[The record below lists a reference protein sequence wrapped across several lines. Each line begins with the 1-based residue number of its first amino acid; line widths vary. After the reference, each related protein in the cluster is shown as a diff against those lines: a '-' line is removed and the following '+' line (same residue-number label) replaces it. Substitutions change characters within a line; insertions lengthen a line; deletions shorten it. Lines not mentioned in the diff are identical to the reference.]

1 MADGEF
7 ESFVDDVL
15 GKDTTKRLAVADV
28 LVTYLQDHSAPLP
41 GDSSLIDRLVDGLAA
56 WLNTSNFKICLNGME
71 VISHLIIRLKE
82 KFRHHIHTVLPPLID
97 RLGDSKD
104 QVREQAQE
112 LILRLMEPVSSPQ
125 YVFERMMGAFG
136 HRNFRVREEVLIC
149 LVATINTFGA
159 GSLTLSKIVPHICK
173 LLGDPNSAVRD
184 MAINSLVEIYRHV
197 GEKVRVDLGKKGI
210 PSSRLSVIF
219 QKFDEVKQSGR
230 MLAVSSSSSLRSSS
244 SGDGDE
250 TDSAKQVG
258 RMSGA
263 KRVSSAP
270 PRRPASAGMKP
281 PLAPSSSAG
290 AGGADEEMFI
300 KFFEEVPKVNLFSA
314 RDLEDHM
321 HKIKDIV
328 GDDKCDWEQRV
339 DSIKKLRS
347 LLVYG
352 AMDYDNF
359 FQQLRLLEPVFKLA
373 VRDLRSQVV
382 REACITLSYL
392 AQRLQSKFDHFAE
405 VVMPN
410 LFNLIPNSTKIMAT
424 AGAVTCR
431 FIIQYTHAHRLI
443 PIITSH
449 HNSKSVGIRRKTF
462 ELLDLL
468 LQSWETNTLEKHSQT
483 LVEAIKNG
491 IGDADSES
499 RVEARKCFW
508 AFKDHYPNLSDNL
521 VKLLTPAQKKVLLG
535 SLAHSASSDSL
546 ATQSTRL
553 RASSSENVR
562 SVPGSARRT
571 HTAPC
576 TTPSKL
582 PKKDK
587 ADAKTPA
594 GIPLSRS
601 RSDIDMSAASR
612 AKTRLGTGMLSTA
625 HMRAGATASLGCSSG
640 SETESQCS
648 DLDYGYSRAG
658 KSGSQS
664 AKKKTP
670 VVYRRHR
677 GRNWKAPRT
686 SPGAAA
692 EKAAEARGRQAGR
705 QTRVSQSQRRSRSC
719 SAAALVP
726 KLKIVDIDISSTSDL
741 AGSRSGSP
749 GRHTSAYT
757 GYGRVEAGAGR
768 RRTRSGIP
776 RSTGTSRETSPKRY
790 GMRST
795 SRERRLSESSGARR
809 PVLGPAERRPVS
821 SRAASSANPPVT
833 ALRVLGPGKDV
844 EEAVADALYDT
855 VCHPQR
861 RPMRRRYDVYSD
873 DDDSEICSVS
883 SDKSNGSSYGRTLEQ
898 SNKTDWSSHEHLL
911 LLVNEQQDIAE
922 ILNKCG
928 SSSWA
933 ERKDGLLGLQA
944 MLRGNQMLSRAEL
957 KRVTELFNR
966 MFADPHGKVF
976 SLFLETLVDLL
987 MVHKADLTD
996 WLYVLLTQLL
1006 KKLGADLLGSVQ
1018 AKVQKAL
1025 DTARDSFPFDVQFN
1039 ILMRFI
1045 VDQTQT
1051 PNLKVKVALL
1061 RYMEQLIVLMDPQDF
1076 INSSETRLAVSRI
1089 ITWTTEPKSVE
1100 VRKAA
1105 SAVLIGL
1112 FELNTPEF
1120 SMMLSVL
1127 PKTFQ
1132 DGATK
1137 LLHNH
1142 LRNTSNAN
1150 QGSPRRTTPVQ
1161 SPRSGLTSPLARLGS
1176 LRNASPA
1183 GSVDY
1188 DAENMNSEEI
1198 YNSLRQTTAEIQNYN
1213 FHHDDHEPIKLDKK
1227 KDSDEVIIKVSGDS
1241 GITSSMPDI
1250 RSDSPDAKI
1259 VHSDH
1264 AGDSHSKKQGLYNPT
1279 QYQDENN
1286 VNAYNR
1292 AALAE
1297 ATFDEDFGESVPLDQ
1312 SEMIAELLRELSN
1325 HDERQDKSKFVAHR
1339 LRVEERKSALQQ
1351 LIKLTREDAVGL
1363 WEEHFK
1369 TILLMLLETM
1379 GDREAAIRALSL
1391 RALREILRN
1400 QPARFKSYAE
1410 LTIMKILEAHKDV
1423 QKEVVRAA
1431 EETCSTAANSLQA
1444 EQCVRV
1450 LCPIVQTAEYPINL
1464 AAIKM
1469 LTKVV
1474 EMMDKDLLSPLLDD
1488 IMPGLL
1494 QGYDNQESSV
1504 RKASVFALVALH
1516 TVLGDELKPHLSS
1529 LTGSKMKL
1537 LNLYIKR
1544 AEGGSASAAS

>member
-648 DLDYGYSRAG
+648 DLDYGYSR
-658 KSGSQS
+658 
-664 AKKKTP
+664 
-670 VVYRRHR
+670 

-844 EEAVADALYDT
+844 EEAVADALANYSYDT

>member
-1 MADGEF
+1 MDP
-7 ESFVDDVL
+7 S
-15 GKDTTKRLAVADV
+15 KR
-28 LVTYLQDHSAPLP
+28 SGIPLP
-41 GDSSLIDRLVDGLAA
+41 VSVLA
-56 WLNTSNFKICLNGME
+56 
-71 VISHLIIRLKE
+71 
-82 KFRHHIHTVLPPLID
+82 
-97 RLGDSKD
+97 
-104 QVREQAQE
+104 
-112 LILRLMEPVSSPQ
+112 
-125 YVFERMMGAFG
+125 
-136 HRNFRVREEVLIC
+136 
-149 LVATINTFGA
+149 
-159 GSLTLSKIVPHICK
+159 
-173 LLGDPNSAVRD
+173 
-184 MAINSLVEIYRHV
+184 
-197 GEKVRVDLGKKGI
+197 
-210 PSSRLSVIF
+210 
-219 QKFDEVKQSGR
+219 
-230 MLAVSSSSSLRSSS
+230 SLRSSS

-250 TDSAKQVG
+250 TDSAKVG

-483 LVEAIKNG
+483 LVETIKNG
-491 IGDADSES
+491 IGDADSEA
-499 RVEARKCFW
+499 RVDARKCFW
-508 AFKDHYPNLSDNL
+508 AFKEHYPNLSDNL

-553 RASSSENVR
+553 RASSSENV
-562 SVPGSARRT
+562 SARRT

-670 VVYRRHR
+670 

-692 EKAAEARGRQAGR
+692 EKAAEARGRQVGR
-705 QTRVSQSQRRSRSC
+705 QTRVSQSQ
-719 SAAALVP
+719 P
-726 KLKIVDIDISSTSDL
+726 
-741 AGSRSGSP
+741 GSRSGSP

-844 EEAVADALYDT
+844 EEAVADALANYS
-855 VCHPQR
+855 R

-883 SDKSNGSSYGRTLEQ
+883 SDKSNGSSYGRTL
-898 SNKTDWSSHEHLL
+898 
-911 LLVNEQQDIAE
+911 EQQDIAE

-1227 KDSDEVIIKVSGDS
+1227 KDSDEVSGDS

-1325 HDERQDKSKFVAHR
+1325 HDE
-1339 LRVEERKSALQQ
+1339 RVEERKSALQQ

>member
-7 ESFVDDVL
+7 EGFVDDVL
-15 GKDTTKRLAVADV
+15 GKDTTKRLAVAEV
-28 LVTYLQDHSAPLP
+28 LVTYLQDHSSPLP
-41 GDSSLIDRLVDGLAA
+41 ADSALMDRLVDGLAA

-82 KFRHHIHTVLPPLID
+82 KFRHHINTVLPPLID

-197 GEKVRVDLGKKGI
+197 GEKVRVDLSKKGI

-250 TDSAKQVG
+250 TDSAKVA

-300 KFFEEVPKVNLFSA
+300 KYFEEVPKINLFSP

-321 HKIKDIV
+321 QKIKDTL

-347 LLVYG
+347 LLVHG

-359 FQQLRLLEPVFKLA
+359 LQQLKLLEPVFKLA

-410 LFNLIPNSTKIMAT
+410 LFNLIPNSAKIMAT

-449 HNSKSVGIRRKTF
+449 HNSKSVAIRRKTF

-468 LQSWETNTLEKHSQT
+468 LRSWETNTLEKHSQT
-483 LVEAIKNG
+483 LVETIKNG
-491 IGDADSES
+491 IGDADSEA
-499 RVEARKCFW
+499 RVDARKCFW
-508 AFKDHYPNLSDNL
+508 AFKEHYPNLSENL
-521 VKLLTPAQKKVLLG
+521 LKLLTPAQKKVLLG
-535 SLAHSASSDSL
+535 SLAHSSSSDSL

-587 ADAKTPA
+587 GDAKTPA

-658 KSGSQS
+658 ECGSQS
-664 AKKKTP
+664 AKKKQP
-670 VVYRRHR
+670 

-705 QTRVSQSQRRSRSC
+705 QTRVSQSQP
-719 SAAALVP
+719 LVP

-741 AGSRSGSP
+741 A
-749 GRHTSAYT
+749 
-757 GYGRVEAGAGR
+757 
-768 RRTRSGIP
+768 
-776 RSTGTSRETSPKRY
+776 
-790 GMRST
+790 T
-795 SRERRLSESSGARR
+795 SRERRLSESSGGRR

-844 EEAVADALYDT
+844 EAAVADALYDT
-855 VCHPQR
+855 LCHPQR

-883 SDKSNGSSYGRTLEQ
+883 SDKSNGSSYGRQL
-898 SNKTDWSSHEHLL
+898 
-911 LLVNEQQDIAE
+911 EQQDIAE

-928 SSSWA
+928 STSWA

-1025 DTARDSFPFDVQFN
+1025 DTARDSFPYDVQFN

-1227 KDSDEVIIKVSGDS
+1227 KDSDEVIKVSGDS

-1297 ATFDEDFGESVPLDQ
+1297 ATFDEDFSESVPLDQ

-1325 HDERQDKSKFVAHR
+1325 HDERQDKEKFVAHR

-1363 WEEHFK
+1363 WDEHFK

-1474 EMMDKDLLSPLLDD
+1474 EMMAQDLLSPLLDD

-1537 LNLYIKR
+1537 AKPVHQESRGRIRQLSFIAVTVNHHVTMTTVQKASPSMETDCAALQSVFLPWQTFPPPLSPIGINCRRFQEKKTGLCHYI
-1544 AEGGSASAAS
+1544 EGCSSCPC

>member
-7 ESFVDDVL
+7 ETLVDDVFD
-15 GKDTTKRLAVADV
+15 KDTTKRLAVAEV
-28 LVTYLQDHSAPLP
+28 LVAYLQEHSSPLP
-41 GDSSLIDRLVDGLAA
+41 ADSSLMGRLVDGLAA

-71 VISHLIIRLKE
+71 VISHLIVRLKE
-82 KFRHHIHTVLPPLID
+82 KFRHHINTVLPPLID

-197 GEKVRVDLGKKGI
+197 GEKVRVDLSKKGI

-250 TDSAKQVG
+250 TDSAKVS

-321 HKIKDIV
+321 HKIKDTL

-339 DSIKKLRS
+339 DSIKKVRS
-347 LLVYG
+347 LLVHG

-359 FQQLRLLEPVFKLA
+359 FQQLKLLEPVFKLA

-410 LFNLIPNSTKIMAT
+410 LFNLIPNSAKIMAT

-449 HNSKSVGIRRKTF
+449 HNSKSVAIRRKTF

-468 LQSWETNTLEKHSQT
+468 LRSWDTNTLEKHSQT
-483 LVEAIKNG
+483 LVETIKNG
-491 IGDADSES
+491 IGDADSEA
-499 RVEARKCFW
+499 RVDARKCFW
-508 AFKDHYPNLSDNL
+508 AFKEHYPNLSDNL
-521 VKLLTPAQKKVLLG
+521 LKLLTPAQKKVLLG

-553 RASSSENVR
+553 RASSSENV
-562 SVPGSARRT
+562 SARRT

-625 HMRAGATASLGCSSG
+625 HMRAGATASL
-640 SETESQCS
+640 ESQCS
-648 DLDYGYSRAG
+648 DLDYGYS
-658 KSGSQS
+658 
-664 AKKKTP
+664 
-670 VVYRRHR
+670 R

-705 QTRVSQSQRRSRSC
+705 QTRVSQSQ
-719 SAAALVP
+719 P
-726 KLKIVDIDISSTSDL
+726 
-741 AGSRSGSP
+741 GSRSGSP

-757 GYGRVEAGAGR
+757 SYGRVEAGAGR

-809 PVLGPAERRPVS
+809 PVLGPAERRPVA

-844 EEAVADALYDT
+844 EAAVADAL
-855 VCHPQR
+855 R

-883 SDKSNGSSYGRTLEQ
+883 SDKSNGSSYGRQL
-898 SNKTDWSSHEHLL
+898 
-911 LLVNEQQDIAE
+911 EQQDIAE
-922 ILNKCG
+922 ILNKCA

-944 MLRGNQMLSRAEL
+944 MLRANQMLSRAEL

-1025 DTARDSFPFDVQFN
+1025 DTARDSFPYDVQFN

-1137 LLHNH
+1137 LLHNHLRNTSNANQVRHNH

-1259 VHSDH
+1259 VHTDH

-1297 ATFDEDFGESVPLDQ
+1297 ATFDEDFCGSVPLDQ

-1351 LIKLTREDAVGL
+1351 LIKLTKEDTVGL

-1474 EMMDKDLLSPLLDD
+1474 EMMDKDLLSPLLDG

>member
-7 ESFVDDVL
+7 EGFVDDVL
-15 GKDTTKRLAVADV
+15 GKDTTKRLAVAEV
-28 LVTYLQDHSAPLP
+28 LVTYLQDHSSPLP
-41 GDSSLIDRLVDGLAA
+41 ADSALMDRLVDGLAA

-82 KFRHHIHTVLPPLID
+82 KFRHHINTVLPPLID

-197 GEKVRVDLGKKGI
+197 GEKVRVDLSKKGI

-250 TDSAKQVG
+250 TDSAKVA

-300 KFFEEVPKVNLFSA
+300 KYFEEVPKINLFSP

-321 HKIKDIV
+321 QKIKDTL

-347 LLVYG
+347 LLVHG

-359 FQQLRLLEPVFKLA
+359 LQQLKLLEPVFKLA

-410 LFNLIPNSTKIMAT
+410 LFNLIPNSAKIMAT

-449 HNSKSVGIRRKTF
+449 HNSKSVAIRRKTF

-468 LQSWETNTLEKHSQT
+468 LRSWETNTLEKHSQT
-483 LVEAIKNG
+483 LVETIKNG
-491 IGDADSES
+491 IGDADSEA
-499 RVEARKCFW
+499 RVDARKCFW
-508 AFKDHYPNLSDNL
+508 AFKEHYPNLSENL
-521 VKLLTPAQKKVLLG
+521 LKLLTPAQKKVLLG
-535 SLAHSASSDSL
+535 SLAHSSSSDSL

-587 ADAKTPA
+587 GDAKTPA

-648 DLDYGYSRAG
+648 DLDYGYSR
-658 KSGSQS
+658 
-664 AKKKTP
+664 
-670 VVYRRHR
+670 

-741 AGSRSGSP
+741 A
-749 GRHTSAYT
+749 
-757 GYGRVEAGAGR
+757 
-768 RRTRSGIP
+768 
-776 RSTGTSRETSPKRY
+776 
-790 GMRST
+790 T
-795 SRERRLSESSGARR
+795 SRERRLSESSGGRR

-844 EEAVADALYDT
+844 EAAVADALYDT
-855 VCHPQR
+855 LCHPQR

-883 SDKSNGSSYGRTLEQ
+883 SDKSNGSSYGRQL
-898 SNKTDWSSHEHLL
+898 
-911 LLVNEQQDIAE
+911 EQQDIAE

-928 SSSWA
+928 STSWA

-1025 DTARDSFPFDVQFN
+1025 DTARDSFPYDVQFN

-1227 KDSDEVIIKVSGDS
+1227 KDSDEVIKVSGDS

-1297 ATFDEDFGESVPLDQ
+1297 ATFDEDFSESVPLDQ

-1325 HDERQDKSKFVAHR
+1325 HDERQDKEKFVAHR

-1363 WEEHFK
+1363 WDEHFK

-1474 EMMDKDLLSPLLDD
+1474 EMMAQDLLSPLLDD

-1537 LNLYIKR
+1537 AKPVHQESRGRIRQLSFIAVTVNHHVTMTTVQKASPSMETDCAALQSVFLPWQTFPPPLSPIGINCRRFQEKKTGLCHYI
-1544 AEGGSASAAS
+1544 EGCSSCPC

>member
-7 ESFVDDVL
+7 EGFVDDVL
-15 GKDTTKRLAVADV
+15 GKDTTKRLAVAEV
-28 LVTYLQDHSAPLP
+28 LVTYLQDHSSPLP
-41 GDSSLIDRLVDGLAA
+41 ADSALMDRLVDGLAA

-82 KFRHHIHTVLPPLID
+82 KFRHHINTVLPPLID

-197 GEKVRVDLGKKGI
+197 GEKVRVDLSKKGI

-250 TDSAKQVG
+250 TDSAKVA

-300 KFFEEVPKVNLFSA
+300 KYFEEVPKINLFSP

-321 HKIKDIV
+321 QKIKDTL

-347 LLVYG
+347 LLVHG

-359 FQQLRLLEPVFKLA
+359 LQQLKLLEPVFKLA

-410 LFNLIPNSTKIMAT
+410 LFNLIPNSAKIMAT

-449 HNSKSVGIRRKTF
+449 HNSKSVAIRRKTF

-468 LQSWETNTLEKHSQT
+468 LRSWETNTLEKHSQT
-483 LVEAIKNG
+483 LVETIKNG
-491 IGDADSES
+491 IGDADSEA
-499 RVEARKCFW
+499 RVDARKCFW
-508 AFKDHYPNLSDNL
+508 AFKEHYPNLSENL
-521 VKLLTPAQKKVLLG
+521 LKLLTPAQKKVLLG
-535 SLAHSASSDSL
+535 SLAHSSSSDSL

-587 ADAKTPA
+587 GDAKTPA

-625 HMRAGATASLGCSSG
+625 HMRAGATASL
-640 SETESQCS
+640 ESQCS
-648 DLDYGYSRAG
+648 DLDYGYSR
-658 KSGSQS
+658 
-664 AKKKTP
+664 

-741 AGSRSGSP
+741 A
-749 GRHTSAYT
+749 
-757 GYGRVEAGAGR
+757 
-768 RRTRSGIP
+768 
-776 RSTGTSRETSPKRY
+776 
-790 GMRST
+790 T
-795 SRERRLSESSGARR
+795 SRERRLSESSGGRR

-844 EEAVADALYDT
+844 EAAVADALYDT
-855 VCHPQR
+855 LCHPQR

-883 SDKSNGSSYGRTLEQ
+883 SDKSNGSSYGRQL
-898 SNKTDWSSHEHLL
+898 
-911 LLVNEQQDIAE
+911 EQQDIAE

-928 SSSWA
+928 STSWA

-1025 DTARDSFPFDVQFN
+1025 DTARDSFPYDVQFN

-1227 KDSDEVIIKVSGDS
+1227 KDSDEVIKVSGDS

-1297 ATFDEDFGESVPLDQ
+1297 ATFDEDFSESVPLDQ

-1325 HDERQDKSKFVAHR
+1325 HDERQDKEKFVAHR

-1363 WEEHFK
+1363 WDEHFK

-1474 EMMDKDLLSPLLDD
+1474 EMMAQDLLSPLLDD

-1537 LNLYIKR
+1537 AKPVHQESRGRIRQLSFIAVTVNHHVTMTTVQKASPSMETDCAALQSVFLPWQTFPPPLSPIGINCRRFQEKKTGLCHYI
-1544 AEGGSASAAS
+1544 EGCSSCPC

>member
-41 GDSSLIDRLVDGLAA
+41 GDSALIDRLVDGLAA

-483 LVEAIKNG
+483 LVETIKNG
-491 IGDADSES
+491 IGDADSEA
-499 RVEARKCFW
+499 RVDARKCFW
-508 AFKDHYPNLSDNL
+508 AFKEHYPNLSDNL

-625 HMRAGATASLGCSSG
+625 HMRAGATASL
-640 SETESQCS
+640 ESQCS

-670 VVYRRHR
+670 

-692 EKAAEARGRQAGR
+692 EKAAEARGRQVGR
-705 QTRVSQSQRRSRSC
+705 QTRVSQSQ
-719 SAAALVP
+719 P
-726 KLKIVDIDISSTSDL
+726 
-741 AGSRSGSP
+741 GSRSGSP

-844 EEAVADALYDT
+844 EEAVADALANYSYDT

-883 SDKSNGSSYGRTLEQ
+883 SDKSNGSSYGRTL
-898 SNKTDWSSHEHLL
+898 
-911 LLVNEQQDIAE
+911 EQQDIAE

-1227 KDSDEVIIKVSGDS
+1227 KDSDEVSGDS

-1325 HDERQDKSKFVAHR
+1325 HDE
-1339 LRVEERKSALQQ
+1339 RVEERKSALQQ

>member
-625 HMRAGATASLGCSSG
+625 HMRAGATASL
-640 SETESQCS
+640 
-648 DLDYGYSRAG
+648 AG

-844 EEAVADALYDT
+844 EEAVADALANYSYDT

>member
-41 GDSSLIDRLVDGLAA
+41 GDSALIDRLVDGLAA

-250 TDSAKQVG
+250 TDSAKVG

-483 LVEAIKNG
+483 LVETIKNG
-491 IGDADSES
+491 IGDADSEA
-499 RVEARKCFW
+499 RVDARKCFW
-508 AFKDHYPNLSDNL
+508 AFKEHYPNLSDNL

-625 HMRAGATASLGCSSG
+625 HMRAGATASL
-640 SETESQCS
+640 ESQCS
-648 DLDYGYSRAG
+648 DLDYGYS
-658 KSGSQS
+658 
-664 AKKKTP
+664 
-670 VVYRRHR
+670 R

-692 EKAAEARGRQAGR
+692 EKAAEARGRQVGR
-705 QTRVSQSQRRSRSC
+705 QTRVSQSQ
-719 SAAALVP
+719 P
-726 KLKIVDIDISSTSDL
+726 
-741 AGSRSGSP
+741 GSRSGSP

-844 EEAVADALYDT
+844 EEAVADALANYS
-855 VCHPQR
+855 R

-883 SDKSNGSSYGRTLEQ
+883 SDKSNGSSYGRTL
-898 SNKTDWSSHEHLL
+898 
-911 LLVNEQQDIAE
+911 EQQDIAE

-1227 KDSDEVIIKVSGDS
+1227 KDSDEVSGDS

-1325 HDERQDKSKFVAHR
+1325 HDE
-1339 LRVEERKSALQQ
+1339 RVEERKSALQQ

>member
-7 ESFVDDVL
+7 EGFVDDVL
-15 GKDTTKRLAVADV
+15 GKDTTKRLAVAEV
-28 LVTYLQDHSAPLP
+28 LVTYLQDHSSPLP
-41 GDSSLIDRLVDGLAA
+41 ADSALMDRLVDGLAA

-82 KFRHHIHTVLPPLID
+82 KFRHHINTVLPPLID

-197 GEKVRVDLGKKGI
+197 GEKVRVDLSKKGI

-250 TDSAKQVG
+250 TDSAKVA

-300 KFFEEVPKVNLFSA
+300 KYFEEVPKINLFSP

-321 HKIKDIV
+321 QKIKDTL

-347 LLVYG
+347 LLVHG

-359 FQQLRLLEPVFKLA
+359 LQQLKLLEPVFKLA

-410 LFNLIPNSTKIMAT
+410 LFNLIPNSAKIMAT

-449 HNSKSVGIRRKTF
+449 HNSKSVAIRRKTF

-468 LQSWETNTLEKHSQT
+468 LRSWETNTLEKHSQT
-483 LVEAIKNG
+483 LVETIKNG
-491 IGDADSES
+491 IGDADSEA
-499 RVEARKCFW
+499 RVDARKCFW
-508 AFKDHYPNLSDNL
+508 AFKEHYPNLSENL
-521 VKLLTPAQKKVLLG
+521 LKLLTPAQKKVLLG
-535 SLAHSASSDSL
+535 SLAHSSSSDSL

-587 ADAKTPA
+587 GDAKTPA

-658 KSGSQS
+658 ECGSQS
-664 AKKKTP
+664 AKKKQP
-670 VVYRRHR
+670 

-741 AGSRSGSP
+741 A
-749 GRHTSAYT
+749 
-757 GYGRVEAGAGR
+757 
-768 RRTRSGIP
+768 
-776 RSTGTSRETSPKRY
+776 
-790 GMRST
+790 T
-795 SRERRLSESSGARR
+795 SRERRLSESSGGRR

-844 EEAVADALYDT
+844 EAAVADALYDT
-855 VCHPQR
+855 LCHPQR

-883 SDKSNGSSYGRTLEQ
+883 SDKSNGSSYGRQL
-898 SNKTDWSSHEHLL
+898 
-911 LLVNEQQDIAE
+911 EQQDIAE

-928 SSSWA
+928 STSWA

-1025 DTARDSFPFDVQFN
+1025 DTARDSFPYDVQFN

-1227 KDSDEVIIKVSGDS
+1227 KDSDEVIKVSGDS

-1297 ATFDEDFGESVPLDQ
+1297 ATFDEDFSESVPLDQ

-1325 HDERQDKSKFVAHR
+1325 HDERQDKEKFVAHR

-1363 WEEHFK
+1363 WDEHFK

-1474 EMMDKDLLSPLLDD
+1474 EMMAQDLLSPVHSGHQCRYTEKSILS
-1488 IMPGLL
+1488 PG
-1494 QGYDNQESSV
+1494 
-1504 RKASVFALVALH
+1504 
-1516 TVLGDELKPHLSS
+1516 
-1529 LTGSKMKL
+1529 
-1537 LNLYIKR
+1537 
-1544 AEGGSASAAS
+1544 

>member
-625 HMRAGATASLGCSSG
+625 HMRAGATASL
-640 SETESQCS
+640 ESQCS
-648 DLDYGYSRAG
+648 DLDYGYS
-658 KSGSQS
+658 
-664 AKKKTP
+664 
-670 VVYRRHR
+670 R

-844 EEAVADALYDT
+844 EEAVADALANYSYDT

>member
-844 EEAVADALYDT
+844 EEAVADALANYSYDT

-883 SDKSNGSSYGRTLEQ
+883 SDKSNGSSYGRTL
-898 SNKTDWSSHEHLL
+898 
-911 LLVNEQQDIAE
+911 EQQDIAE

>member
-41 GDSSLIDRLVDGLAA
+41 GDSALIDRLVDGLAA

-483 LVEAIKNG
+483 LVETIKNG
-491 IGDADSES
+491 IGDADSEA
-499 RVEARKCFW
+499 RVDARKCFW
-508 AFKDHYPNLSDNL
+508 AFKEHYPNLSDNL

-553 RASSSENVR
+553 RASSSENV
-562 SVPGSARRT
+562 SARRT

-648 DLDYGYSRAG
+648 DLDYGYSR
-658 KSGSQS
+658 
-664 AKKKTP
+664 
-670 VVYRRHR
+670 

-692 EKAAEARGRQAGR
+692 EKAAEARGRQVGR
-705 QTRVSQSQRRSRSC
+705 QTRVSQSQ
-719 SAAALVP
+719 P
-726 KLKIVDIDISSTSDL
+726 
-741 AGSRSGSP
+741 GSRSGSP

-844 EEAVADALYDT
+844 EEAVADALANYSYDT

-883 SDKSNGSSYGRTLEQ
+883 SDKSNGSSYGRTL
-898 SNKTDWSSHEHLL
+898 
-911 LLVNEQQDIAE
+911 EQQDIAE

-1227 KDSDEVIIKVSGDS
+1227 KDSDEVSGDS

-1325 HDERQDKSKFVAHR
+1325 HDE
-1339 LRVEERKSALQQ
+1339 RVEERKSALQQ

>member
-7 ESFVDDVL
+7 ETLVDDVFD
-15 GKDTTKRLAVADV
+15 KDTTKRLAVAEV
-28 LVTYLQDHSAPLP
+28 LVAYLQEHSSPLP
-41 GDSSLIDRLVDGLAA
+41 ADSSLMGRLVDGLAA

-71 VISHLIIRLKE
+71 VISHLIVRLKE
-82 KFRHHIHTVLPPLID
+82 KFRHHINTVLPPLID

-197 GEKVRVDLGKKGI
+197 GEKVRVDLSKKGI

-250 TDSAKQVG
+250 TDSAKNRPFLYWSGHIYDSPIMMETAMIQAHMKIAPEVS

-321 HKIKDIV
+321 HKIKDTL

-339 DSIKKLRS
+339 DSIKKVRS
-347 LLVYG
+347 LLVHG

-359 FQQLRLLEPVFKLA
+359 FQQLKLLEPVFKLA

-410 LFNLIPNSTKIMAT
+410 LFNLIPNSAKIMAT

-449 HNSKSVGIRRKTF
+449 HNSKSVAIRRKTF

-468 LQSWETNTLEKHSQT
+468 LRSWDTNTLEKHSQT
-483 LVEAIKNG
+483 LVETIKNG
-491 IGDADSES
+491 IGDADSEA
-499 RVEARKCFW
+499 RVDARKCFW
-508 AFKDHYPNLSDNL
+508 AFKEHYPNLSDNL
-521 VKLLTPAQKKVLLG
+521 LKLLTPAQKKVLLG

-648 DLDYGYSRAG
+648 DLDYGYSR
-658 KSGSQS
+658 
-664 AKKKTP
+664 
-670 VVYRRHR
+670 

-705 QTRVSQSQRRSRSC
+705 QTRVSQSQ
-719 SAAALVP
+719 P
-726 KLKIVDIDISSTSDL
+726 
-741 AGSRSGSP
+741 GSRSGSP

-757 GYGRVEAGAGR
+757 SYGRVEAGAGR

-809 PVLGPAERRPVS
+809 PVLGPAERRPVA

-844 EEAVADALYDT
+844 EAAVADALANYSYDT

-883 SDKSNGSSYGRTLEQ
+883 SDKSNGSSYGRQLEP

-922 ILNKCG
+922 ILNKCA

-944 MLRGNQMLSRAEL
+944 MLRANQMLSRAEL

-1025 DTARDSFPFDVQFN
+1025 DTARDSFPYDVQFN

-1150 QGSPRRTTPVQ
+1150 QVRHNHLRNTSNANQGSPRRTTPVQ

-1227 KDSDEVIIKVSGDS
+1227 KDSDEVSGDS

-1259 VHSDH
+1259 VHTDH

-1297 ATFDEDFGESVPLDQ
+1297 ATFDEDFCGSVPLDQ

-1339 LRVEERKSALQQ
+1339 LR
-1351 LIKLTREDAVGL
+1351 
-1363 WEEHFK
+1363 
-1369 TILLMLLETM
+1369 
-1379 GDREAAIRALSL
+1379 
-1391 RALREILRN
+1391 
-1400 QPARFKSYAE
+1400 
-1410 LTIMKILEAHKDV
+1410 
-1423 QKEVVRAA
+1423 
-1431 EETCSTAANSLQA
+1431 
-1444 EQCVRV
+1444 
-1450 LCPIVQTAEYPINL
+1450 
-1464 AAIKM
+1464 
-1469 LTKVV
+1469 
-1474 EMMDKDLLSPLLDD
+1474 
-1488 IMPGLL
+1488 
-1494 QGYDNQESSV
+1494 
-1504 RKASVFALVALH
+1504 
-1516 TVLGDELKPHLSS
+1516 
-1529 LTGSKMKL
+1529 
-1537 LNLYIKR
+1537 
-1544 AEGGSASAAS
+1544 

>member
-41 GDSSLIDRLVDGLAA
+41 GDSALIDRLVDGLAA

-483 LVEAIKNG
+483 LVETIKNG
-491 IGDADSES
+491 IGDADSEA
-499 RVEARKCFW
+499 RVDARKCFW
-508 AFKDHYPNLSDNL
+508 AFKEHYPNLSDNL

-625 HMRAGATASLGCSSG
+625 HMRAGATASL
-640 SETESQCS
+640 
-648 DLDYGYSRAG
+648 AG

-670 VVYRRHR
+670 

-692 EKAAEARGRQAGR
+692 EKAAEARGRQVGR
-705 QTRVSQSQRRSRSC
+705 QTRVSQSQ
-719 SAAALVP
+719 P
-726 KLKIVDIDISSTSDL
+726 
-741 AGSRSGSP
+741 GSRSGSP

-844 EEAVADALYDT
+844 EEAVADAL
-855 VCHPQR
+855 R

-883 SDKSNGSSYGRTLEQ
+883 SDKSNGSSYGRTL
-898 SNKTDWSSHEHLL
+898 
-911 LLVNEQQDIAE
+911 EQQDIAE

-1227 KDSDEVIIKVSGDS
+1227 KDSDEVSGDS

-1325 HDERQDKSKFVAHR
+1325 HDE
-1339 LRVEERKSALQQ
+1339 RVEERKSALQQ

>member
-7 ESFVDDVL
+7 EGFVDDVL
-15 GKDTTKRLAVADV
+15 GKDTTKRLAVAEV
-28 LVTYLQDHSAPLP
+28 LVTYLQDHSSPLP
-41 GDSSLIDRLVDGLAA
+41 ADSALMDRLVDGLAA

-82 KFRHHIHTVLPPLID
+82 KFRHHINTVLPPLID

-197 GEKVRVDLGKKGI
+197 GEKVRVDLSKKGI

-250 TDSAKQVG
+250 TDSAKVA

-300 KFFEEVPKVNLFSA
+300 KYFEEVPKINLFSP

-321 HKIKDIV
+321 QKIKDTL

-347 LLVYG
+347 LLVHG

-359 FQQLRLLEPVFKLA
+359 LQQLKLLEPVFKLA

-410 LFNLIPNSTKIMAT
+410 LFNLIPNSAKIMAT

-449 HNSKSVGIRRKTF
+449 HNSKSVAIRRKTF

-468 LQSWETNTLEKHSQT
+468 LRSWETNTLEKHSQT
-483 LVEAIKNG
+483 LVETIKNG
-491 IGDADSES
+491 IGDADSEA
-499 RVEARKCFW
+499 RVDARKCFW
-508 AFKDHYPNLSDNL
+508 AFKEHYPNLSENL
-521 VKLLTPAQKKVLLG
+521 LKLLTPAQKKVLLG
-535 SLAHSASSDSL
+535 SLAHSSSSDSL

-587 ADAKTPA
+587 GDAKTPA

-658 KSGSQS
+658 ECGSQS
-664 AKKKTP
+664 AKKKQP
-670 VVYRRHR
+670 

-741 AGSRSGSP
+741 A
-749 GRHTSAYT
+749 
-757 GYGRVEAGAGR
+757 
-768 RRTRSGIP
+768 
-776 RSTGTSRETSPKRY
+776 
-790 GMRST
+790 T
-795 SRERRLSESSGARR
+795 SRERRLSESSGGRR

-844 EEAVADALYDT
+844 EAAVADALYDT
-855 VCHPQR
+855 LCHPQR

-883 SDKSNGSSYGRTLEQ
+883 SDKSNGSSYGRQL
-898 SNKTDWSSHEHLL
+898 
-911 LLVNEQQDIAE
+911 EQQDIAE

-928 SSSWA
+928 STSWA

-1025 DTARDSFPFDVQFN
+1025 DTARDSFPYDVQFN

-1227 KDSDEVIIKVSGDS
+1227 KDSDEVIKVSGDS

-1297 ATFDEDFGESVPLDQ
+1297 ATFDEDFSESVPLDQ

-1325 HDERQDKSKFVAHR
+1325 HDER
-1339 LRVEERKSALQQ
+1339 VEERKSALQQ

-1363 WEEHFK
+1363 WDEHFK

-1474 EMMDKDLLSPLLDD
+1474 EMMAQDLLSPLLDD

-1537 LNLYIKR
+1537 AKPVHQESRGRIRQLSFIAVTVNHHVTMTTVQKASPSMETDCAALQSVFLPWQTFPPPLSPIGINCRRFQEKKTGLCHYI
-1544 AEGGSASAAS
+1544 EGCSSCPC

>member
-7 ESFVDDVL
+7 EGFVDDVL
-15 GKDTTKRLAVADV
+15 GKDTTKRLAVAEV
-28 LVTYLQDHSAPLP
+28 LVTYLQDHSSPLP
-41 GDSSLIDRLVDGLAA
+41 ADSALMDRLVDGLAA

-82 KFRHHIHTVLPPLID
+82 KFRHHINTVLPPLID

-197 GEKVRVDLGKKGI
+197 GEKVRVDLSKKGI

-250 TDSAKQVG
+250 TDSAKNRPFIYWSRHMYDLPYMMVA

-300 KFFEEVPKVNLFSA
+300 KYFEEVPKINLFSP

-321 HKIKDIV
+321 QKIKDTL

-347 LLVYG
+347 LLVHG

-359 FQQLRLLEPVFKLA
+359 LQQLKLLEPVFKLA

-410 LFNLIPNSTKIMAT
+410 LFNLIPNSAKIMAT

-449 HNSKSVGIRRKTF
+449 HNSKSVAIRRKTF

-468 LQSWETNTLEKHSQT
+468 LRSWETNTLEKHSQT
-483 LVEAIKNG
+483 LVETIKNG
-491 IGDADSES
+491 IGDADSEA
-499 RVEARKCFW
+499 RVDARKCFW
-508 AFKDHYPNLSDNL
+508 AFKEHYPNLSDNL
-521 VKLLTPAQKKVLLG
+521 IKLLTPAQKKVLLG
-535 SLAHSASSDSL
+535 SLAHSSSSDSL

-587 ADAKTPA
+587 GDAKTPA

-658 KSGSQS
+658 ECGSQS
-664 AKKKTP
+664 AKKKQP
-670 VVYRRHR
+670 

-705 QTRVSQSQRRSRSC
+705 QTRVSQSQ
-719 SAAALVP
+719 P
-726 KLKIVDIDISSTSDL
+726 
-741 AGSRSGSP
+741 
-749 GRHTSAYT
+749 
-757 GYGRVEAGAGR
+757 
-768 RRTRSGIP
+768 
-776 RSTGTSRETSPKRY
+776 
-790 GMRST
+790 T
-795 SRERRLSESSGARR
+795 SRERRLSESSGGRR

-844 EEAVADALYDT
+844 EAAVADALYDT
-855 VCHPQR
+855 LCHPQR

-883 SDKSNGSSYGRTLEQ
+883 SDKSNGSSYGRQL
-898 SNKTDWSSHEHLL
+898 
-911 LLVNEQQDIAE
+911 EQQDIAE

-928 SSSWA
+928 STSWA

-1025 DTARDSFPFDVQFN
+1025 DTARDSFPYDVQFN

-1227 KDSDEVIIKVSGDS
+1227 KDSDEVIKVSGDS

-1297 ATFDEDFGESVPLDQ
+1297 ATFDEDFSESVPLDQ

-1325 HDERQDKSKFVAHR
+1325 HDERQDKEKFVAHR

-1363 WEEHFK
+1363 WDEHFK

-1474 EMMDKDLLSPLLDD
+1474 EMMAQDLLSPLLDD

-1544 AEGGSASAAS
+1544 AEGGSASSAS

>member
-7 ESFVDDVL
+7 ETLVDDVFD
-15 GKDTTKRLAVADV
+15 KDTTKRLAVAEV
-28 LVTYLQDHSAPLP
+28 LVAYLQEHSSPLP
-41 GDSSLIDRLVDGLAA
+41 ADSSLMGRLVDGLAA

-71 VISHLIIRLKE
+71 VISHLIVRLKE
-82 KFRHHIHTVLPPLID
+82 KFRHHINTVLPPLID

-197 GEKVRVDLGKKGI
+197 GEKVRVDLSKKGI

-250 TDSAKQVG
+250 TDSAKNRPFLYWSGHIYDSPIMMETAMIQAHMKIAPEVS

-321 HKIKDIV
+321 HKIKDTL

-339 DSIKKLRS
+339 DSIKKVRS
-347 LLVYG
+347 LLVHG

-359 FQQLRLLEPVFKLA
+359 FQQLKLLEPVFKLA

-410 LFNLIPNSTKIMAT
+410 LFNLIPNSAKIMAT

-449 HNSKSVGIRRKTF
+449 HNSKSVAIRRKTF

-468 LQSWETNTLEKHSQT
+468 LRSWDTNTLEKHSQT
-483 LVEAIKNG
+483 LVETIKNG
-491 IGDADSES
+491 IGDADSEA
-499 RVEARKCFW
+499 RVDARKCFW
-508 AFKDHYPNLSDNL
+508 AFKEHYPNLSDNL
-521 VKLLTPAQKKVLLG
+521 LKLLTPAQKKVLLG

-625 HMRAGATASLGCSSG
+625 HMRAGATASLG
-640 SETESQCS
+640 
-648 DLDYGYSRAG
+648 
-658 KSGSQS
+658 
-664 AKKKTP
+664 
-670 VVYRRHR
+670 
-677 GRNWKAPRT
+677 RNWKAPRT

-705 QTRVSQSQRRSRSC
+705 QTRVSQSQ
-719 SAAALVP
+719 P
-726 KLKIVDIDISSTSDL
+726 
-741 AGSRSGSP
+741 GSRSGSP

-757 GYGRVEAGAGR
+757 SYGRVEAGAGR

-809 PVLGPAERRPVS
+809 PVLGPAERRPVA

-844 EEAVADALYDT
+844 EAAVADALANYSYDT

-883 SDKSNGSSYGRTLEQ
+883 SDKSNGSSYGRQLEP

-922 ILNKCG
+922 ILNKCA

-944 MLRGNQMLSRAEL
+944 MLRANQMLSRAEL

-1025 DTARDSFPFDVQFN
+1025 DTARDSFPYDVQFN

-1150 QGSPRRTTPVQ
+1150 QVRHNHLRNTSNANQGSPRRTTPVQ

-1227 KDSDEVIIKVSGDS
+1227 KDSDEVSGDS

-1259 VHSDH
+1259 VHTDH

-1297 ATFDEDFGESVPLDQ
+1297 ATFDEDFCGSVPLDQ

-1339 LRVEERKSALQQ
+1339 LR
-1351 LIKLTREDAVGL
+1351 
-1363 WEEHFK
+1363 
-1369 TILLMLLETM
+1369 
-1379 GDREAAIRALSL
+1379 
-1391 RALREILRN
+1391 
-1400 QPARFKSYAE
+1400 
-1410 LTIMKILEAHKDV
+1410 
-1423 QKEVVRAA
+1423 
-1431 EETCSTAANSLQA
+1431 
-1444 EQCVRV
+1444 
-1450 LCPIVQTAEYPINL
+1450 
-1464 AAIKM
+1464 
-1469 LTKVV
+1469 
-1474 EMMDKDLLSPLLDD
+1474 
-1488 IMPGLL
+1488 
-1494 QGYDNQESSV
+1494 
-1504 RKASVFALVALH
+1504 
-1516 TVLGDELKPHLSS
+1516 
-1529 LTGSKMKL
+1529 
-1537 LNLYIKR
+1537 
-1544 AEGGSASAAS
+1544 

>member
-844 EEAVADALYDT
+844 EEAVADAL
-855 VCHPQR
+855 R

>member
-41 GDSSLIDRLVDGLAA
+41 GDSALIDRLVDGLAA

-250 TDSAKQVG
+250 TDSAKVG

-483 LVEAIKNG
+483 LVETIKNG
-491 IGDADSES
+491 IGDADSEA
-499 RVEARKCFW
+499 RVDARKCFW
-508 AFKDHYPNLSDNL
+508 AFKEHYPNLSDNL

-625 HMRAGATASLGCSSG
+625 HMRAGATASLG
-640 SETESQCS
+640 
-648 DLDYGYSRAG
+648 
-658 KSGSQS
+658 
-664 AKKKTP
+664 
-670 VVYRRHR
+670 
-677 GRNWKAPRT
+677 RNWKAPRT

-692 EKAAEARGRQAGR
+692 EKAAEARGRQVGR
-705 QTRVSQSQRRSRSC
+705 QTRVSQSQ
-719 SAAALVP
+719 P
-726 KLKIVDIDISSTSDL
+726 
-741 AGSRSGSP
+741 GSRSGSP

-844 EEAVADALYDT
+844 EEAVADALANYSYDT

-883 SDKSNGSSYGRTLEQ
+883 SDKSNGSSYGRTL
-898 SNKTDWSSHEHLL
+898 
-911 LLVNEQQDIAE
+911 EQQDIAE

-1227 KDSDEVIIKVSGDS
+1227 KDSDEVSGDS

-1325 HDERQDKSKFVAHR
+1325 HDE
-1339 LRVEERKSALQQ
+1339 RVEERKSALQQ

>member
-41 GDSSLIDRLVDGLAA
+41 GDSALIDRLVDGLAA

-250 TDSAKQVG
+250 TDSAKVG

-483 LVEAIKNG
+483 LVETIKNG
-491 IGDADSES
+491 IGDADSEA
-499 RVEARKCFW
+499 RVDARKCFW
-508 AFKDHYPNLSDNL
+508 AFKEHYPNLSDNL

-648 DLDYGYSRAG
+648 DLDYGYSR
-658 KSGSQS
+658 
-664 AKKKTP
+664 
-670 VVYRRHR
+670 

-692 EKAAEARGRQAGR
+692 EKAAEARGRQVGR
-705 QTRVSQSQRRSRSC
+705 QTRVSQSQ
-719 SAAALVP
+719 P
-726 KLKIVDIDISSTSDL
+726 
-741 AGSRSGSP
+741 GSRSGSP

-844 EEAVADALYDT
+844 EEAVADALANYSYDT

-883 SDKSNGSSYGRTLEQ
+883 SDKSNGSSYGRTL
-898 SNKTDWSSHEHLL
+898 
-911 LLVNEQQDIAE
+911 EQQDIAE

-1227 KDSDEVIIKVSGDS
+1227 KDSDEVSGDS

>member
-1 MADGEF
+1 MCCPQC
-7 ESFVDDVL
+7 ESVVL
-15 GKDTTKRLAVADV
+15 LLKA
-28 LVTYLQDHSAPLP
+28 
-41 GDSSLIDRLVDGLAA
+41 SS
-56 WLNTSNFKICLNGME
+56 TEICLNGME

-250 TDSAKQVG
+250 TDSAKVG

-483 LVEAIKNG
+483 LVETIKNG
-491 IGDADSES
+491 IGDADSEA
-499 RVEARKCFW
+499 RVDARKCFW
-508 AFKDHYPNLSDNL
+508 AFKEHYPNLSDNL

-553 RASSSENVR
+553 RASSSENV
-562 SVPGSARRT
+562 SARRT

-670 VVYRRHR
+670 

-692 EKAAEARGRQAGR
+692 EKAAEARGRQVGR
-705 QTRVSQSQRRSRSC
+705 QTRVSQSQ
-719 SAAALVP
+719 P
-726 KLKIVDIDISSTSDL
+726 
-741 AGSRSGSP
+741 GSRSGSP

-844 EEAVADALYDT
+844 EEAVADALANYS
-855 VCHPQR
+855 R

-883 SDKSNGSSYGRTLEQ
+883 SDKSNGSSYGRTL
-898 SNKTDWSSHEHLL
+898 
-911 LLVNEQQDIAE
+911 EQQDIAE

-1227 KDSDEVIIKVSGDS
+1227 KDSDEVSGDS

-1325 HDERQDKSKFVAHR
+1325 HDE
-1339 LRVEERKSALQQ
+1339 RVEERKSALQQ

>member
-7 ESFVDDVL
+7 EGFVDDVL
-15 GKDTTKRLAVADV
+15 GKDTTKRLAVAEV
-28 LVTYLQDHSAPLP
+28 LVTYLQDHSSPLP
-41 GDSSLIDRLVDGLAA
+41 ADSALMDRLVDGLAA

-82 KFRHHIHTVLPPLID
+82 KFRHHINTVLPPLID

-197 GEKVRVDLGKKGI
+197 GEKVRVDLSKKGI

-250 TDSAKQVG
+250 TDSAKVA

-300 KFFEEVPKVNLFSA
+300 KYFEEVPKINLFSP

-321 HKIKDIV
+321 QKIKDTL

-347 LLVYG
+347 LLVHG

-359 FQQLRLLEPVFKLA
+359 LQQLKLLEPVFKLA

-410 LFNLIPNSTKIMAT
+410 LFNLIPNSAKIMAT

-449 HNSKSVGIRRKTF
+449 HNSKSVAIRRKTF

-468 LQSWETNTLEKHSQT
+468 LRSWETNTLEKHSQT
-483 LVEAIKNG
+483 LVETIKNG
-491 IGDADSES
+491 IGDADSEA
-499 RVEARKCFW
+499 RVDARKCFW
-508 AFKDHYPNLSDNL
+508 AFKEHYPNLSENL
-521 VKLLTPAQKKVLLG
+521 LKLLTPAQKKVLLG
-535 SLAHSASSDSL
+535 SLAHSSSSDSL

-587 ADAKTPA
+587 GDAKTPA

-658 KSGSQS
+658 ECGSQS
-664 AKKKTP
+664 AKKKQP
-670 VVYRRHR
+670 

-741 AGSRSGSP
+741 A
-749 GRHTSAYT
+749 
-757 GYGRVEAGAGR
+757 
-768 RRTRSGIP
+768 
-776 RSTGTSRETSPKRY
+776 
-790 GMRST
+790 T
-795 SRERRLSESSGARR
+795 SRERRLSESSGGRR

-844 EEAVADALYDT
+844 EAAVADAL
-855 VCHPQR
+855 R

-883 SDKSNGSSYGRTLEQ
+883 SDKSNGSSYGRQL
-898 SNKTDWSSHEHLL
+898 
-911 LLVNEQQDIAE
+911 EQQDIAE

-928 SSSWA
+928 STSWA

-1025 DTARDSFPFDVQFN
+1025 DTARDSFPYDVQFN

-1227 KDSDEVIIKVSGDS
+1227 KDSDEVIKVSGDS

-1297 ATFDEDFGESVPLDQ
+1297 ATFDEDFSESVPLDQ

-1325 HDERQDKSKFVAHR
+1325 HDERQDKEKFVAHR

-1363 WEEHFK
+1363 WDEHFK

-1474 EMMDKDLLSPLLDD
+1474 EMMAQDLLSPLLDD

-1537 LNLYIKR
+1537 AKPVHQESRGRIRQLSFIAVTVNHHVTMTTVQKASPSMETDCAALQSVFLPWQTFPPPLSPIGINCRRFQEKKTGLCHYI
-1544 AEGGSASAAS
+1544 EGCSSCPC

>member
-41 GDSSLIDRLVDGLAA
+41 GDSALIDRLVDGLAA

-250 TDSAKQVG
+250 TDSAKVG

-483 LVEAIKNG
+483 LVETIKNG
-491 IGDADSES
+491 IGDADSEA
-499 RVEARKCFW
+499 RVDARKCFW
-508 AFKDHYPNLSDNL
+508 AFKEHYPNLSDNL

-625 HMRAGATASLGCSSG
+625 HMRAGATASL
-640 SETESQCS
+640 ESQCS
-648 DLDYGYSRAG
+648 DLDYGYS
-658 KSGSQS
+658 
-664 AKKKTP
+664 
-670 VVYRRHR
+670 R

-692 EKAAEARGRQAGR
+692 EKAAEARGRQVGR
-705 QTRVSQSQRRSRSC
+705 QTRVSQSQ
-719 SAAALVP
+719 P
-726 KLKIVDIDISSTSDL
+726 
-741 AGSRSGSP
+741 GSRSGSP

-844 EEAVADALYDT
+844 EEAVADALANYSYDT

-883 SDKSNGSSYGRTLEQ
+883 SDKSNGSSYGRTL
-898 SNKTDWSSHEHLL
+898 
-911 LLVNEQQDIAE
+911 EQQDIAE

-1227 KDSDEVIIKVSGDS
+1227 KDSDEVSGDS

-1325 HDERQDKSKFVAHR
+1325 HDE
-1339 LRVEERKSALQQ
+1339 RVEERKSALQQ

>member
-41 GDSSLIDRLVDGLAA
+41 GDSALIDRLVDGLAA

-250 TDSAKQVG
+250 TDSAKVG

-483 LVEAIKNG
+483 LVETIKNG
-491 IGDADSES
+491 IGDADSEA
-499 RVEARKCFW
+499 RVDARKCFW
-508 AFKDHYPNLSDNL
+508 AFKEHYPNLSDNL

-553 RASSSENVR
+553 RASSSENV
-562 SVPGSARRT
+562 SARRT

-648 DLDYGYSRAG
+648 DLDYGYSR
-658 KSGSQS
+658 
-664 AKKKTP
+664 
-670 VVYRRHR
+670 

-692 EKAAEARGRQAGR
+692 EKAAEARGRQVGR
-705 QTRVSQSQRRSRSC
+705 QTRVSQSQ
-719 SAAALVP
+719 P
-726 KLKIVDIDISSTSDL
+726 
-741 AGSRSGSP
+741 GSRSGSP

-844 EEAVADALYDT
+844 EEAVADALANYS
-855 VCHPQR
+855 R

-883 SDKSNGSSYGRTLEQ
+883 SDKSNGSSYGRTL
-898 SNKTDWSSHEHLL
+898 
-911 LLVNEQQDIAE
+911 EQQDIAE

-1227 KDSDEVIIKVSGDS
+1227 KDSDEVSGDS

-1325 HDERQDKSKFVAHR
+1325 HDE
-1339 LRVEERKSALQQ
+1339 RVEERKSALQQ

>member
-41 GDSSLIDRLVDGLAA
+41 GDSALIDRLVDGLAA

-250 TDSAKQVG
+250 TDSAKVG

-483 LVEAIKNG
+483 LVETIKNG
-491 IGDADSES
+491 IGDADSEA
-499 RVEARKCFW
+499 RVDARKCFW
-508 AFKDHYPNLSDNL
+508 AFKEHYPNLSDNL

-625 HMRAGATASLGCSSG
+625 HMRAGATASL
-640 SETESQCS
+640 ESQCS

-670 VVYRRHR
+670 

-692 EKAAEARGRQAGR
+692 EKAAEARGRQVGR
-705 QTRVSQSQRRSRSC
+705 QTRVSQSQ
-719 SAAALVP
+719 P
-726 KLKIVDIDISSTSDL
+726 
-741 AGSRSGSP
+741 GSRSGSP

-844 EEAVADALYDT
+844 EEAVADALANYS
-855 VCHPQR
+855 R

-883 SDKSNGSSYGRTLEQ
+883 SDKSNGSSYGRTL
-898 SNKTDWSSHEHLL
+898 
-911 LLVNEQQDIAE
+911 EQQDIAE

-1227 KDSDEVIIKVSGDS
+1227 KDSDEVSGDS

-1325 HDERQDKSKFVAHR
+1325 HDE
-1339 LRVEERKSALQQ
+1339 RVEERKSALQQ

>member
-7 ESFVDDVL
+7 ETLVDDVFD
-15 GKDTTKRLAVADV
+15 KDTTKRLAVAEV
-28 LVTYLQDHSAPLP
+28 LVAYLQEHSSPLP
-41 GDSSLIDRLVDGLAA
+41 ADSSLMGRLVDGLAA

-71 VISHLIIRLKE
+71 VISHLIVRLKE
-82 KFRHHIHTVLPPLID
+82 KFRHHINTVLPPLID

-197 GEKVRVDLGKKGI
+197 GEKVRVDLSKKGI

-250 TDSAKQVG
+250 TDSAKNRPFLYWSGHIYDSPIMMETAMIQAHMKIAPEVS

-321 HKIKDIV
+321 HKIKDTL

-339 DSIKKLRS
+339 DSIKKVRS
-347 LLVYG
+347 LLVHG

-359 FQQLRLLEPVFKLA
+359 FQQLKLLEPVFKLA

-410 LFNLIPNSTKIMAT
+410 LFNLIPNSAKIMAT

-449 HNSKSVGIRRKTF
+449 HNSKSVAIRRKTF

-468 LQSWETNTLEKHSQT
+468 LRSWDTNTLEKHSQT
-483 LVEAIKNG
+483 LVETIKNG
-491 IGDADSES
+491 IGDADSEA
-499 RVEARKCFW
+499 RVDARKCFW
-508 AFKDHYPNLSDNL
+508 AFKEHYPNLSDNL
-521 VKLLTPAQKKVLLG
+521 LKLLTPAQKKVLLG

-625 HMRAGATASLGCSSG
+625 HMRAGATASL
-640 SETESQCS
+640 ESQCS
-648 DLDYGYSRAG
+648 DLDYGYS
-658 KSGSQS
+658 
-664 AKKKTP
+664 
-670 VVYRRHR
+670 R

-705 QTRVSQSQRRSRSC
+705 QTRVSQSQ
-719 SAAALVP
+719 P
-726 KLKIVDIDISSTSDL
+726 
-741 AGSRSGSP
+741 GSRSGSP

-757 GYGRVEAGAGR
+757 SYGRVEAGAGR

-809 PVLGPAERRPVS
+809 PVLGPAERRPVA

-844 EEAVADALYDT
+844 EAAVADALYDT

-883 SDKSNGSSYGRTLEQ
+883 SDKSNGSSYGRQL
-898 SNKTDWSSHEHLL
+898 
-911 LLVNEQQDIAE
+911 EQQDIAE
-922 ILNKCG
+922 ILNKCA

-944 MLRGNQMLSRAEL
+944 MLRANQMLSRAEL

-1025 DTARDSFPFDVQFN
+1025 DTARDSFPYDVQFN

-1227 KDSDEVIIKVSGDS
+1227 KDSDEVSGDS

-1259 VHSDH
+1259 VHTDH

-1297 ATFDEDFGESVPLDQ
+1297 ATFDEDFCGSVPLDQ

-1325 HDERQDKSKFVAHR
+1325 HDER
-1339 LRVEERKSALQQ
+1339 VEERKSALQQ
-1351 LIKLTREDAVGL
+1351 LIKLTKEDTVGL

-1474 EMMDKDLLSPLLDD
+1474 EMMDKDLLSPLLDG

>member
-1 MADGEF
+1 MAA
-7 ESFVDDVL
+7 
-15 GKDTTKRLAVADV
+15 AVFPEKLPTA
-28 LVTYLQDHSAPLP
+28 AP
-41 GDSSLIDRLVDGLAA
+41 
-56 WLNTSNFKICLNGME
+56 
-71 VISHLIIRLKE
+71 
-82 KFRHHIHTVLPPLID
+82 
-97 RLGDSKD
+97 
-104 QVREQAQE
+104 
-112 LILRLMEPVSSPQ
+112 
-125 YVFERMMGAFG
+125 
-136 HRNFRVREEVLIC
+136 
-149 LVATINTFGA
+149 
-159 GSLTLSKIVPHICK
+159 
-173 LLGDPNSAVRD
+173 
-184 MAINSLVEIYRHV
+184 
-197 GEKVRVDLGKKGI
+197 
-210 PSSRLSVIF
+210 
-219 QKFDEVKQSGR
+219 
-230 MLAVSSSSSLRSSS
+230 SLRSSS

-250 TDSAKQVG
+250 TDSAKNRPFIYWSRHMYDLPYMMDDMQGAYQNDYGDSLSNRSAFCCQSNVIHNKVVKNLFISHHNG
-258 RMSGA
+258 SRGRELSKQLITSTALLRSRTVKEAIDCQCEDRVCLHVPVHWMLLTVFYICEDPFAWKLCIALEDQDHSVTTDTTKNNCKALKMPRHSLYLEYINRYMLWKAYAALLANGDLSLCFTDDLASPNVVRIRSGHHRPTLEVARMSGA

-300 KFFEEVPKVNLFSA
+300 KYFEEVPKINLFSP

-321 HKIKDIV
+321 QKIKDTL

-347 LLVYG
+347 LLVHG

-359 FQQLRLLEPVFKLA
+359 LQQLKLLEPVFKLA

-410 LFNLIPNSTKIMAT
+410 LFNLIPNSAKIMAT

-449 HNSKSVGIRRKTF
+449 HNSKSVAIRRKTF

-468 LQSWETNTLEKHSQT
+468 LRSWETNTLEKHSQT
-483 LVEAIKNG
+483 LVETIKNG
-491 IGDADSES
+491 IGDADSEA
-499 RVEARKCFW
+499 RVDARKCFW
-508 AFKDHYPNLSDNL
+508 AFKEHYPNLSENL
-521 VKLLTPAQKKVLLG
+521 LKLLTPAQKKVLLG
-535 SLAHSASSDSL
+535 SLAHSSSSDSL

-587 ADAKTPA
+587 GDAKTPA

-625 HMRAGATASLGCSSG
+625 HMRAGATASL
-640 SETESQCS
+640 
-648 DLDYGYSRAG
+648 AG
-658 KSGSQS
+658 ECGSQS
-664 AKKKTP
+664 AKKKQPGLSDCRPYHCTYGGGQVGTGKP
-670 VVYRRHR
+670 R
-677 GRNWKAPRT
+677 GRPLVQRQRKLWKRE
-686 SPGAAA
+686 GD
-692 EKAAEARGRQAGR
+692 RQADKHACR
-705 QTRVSQSQRRSRSC
+705 SLNDISQSGVSNFADTEDQDLS
-719 SAAALVP
+719 LVP

-749 GRHTSAYT
+749 GRHSSGAYS

-768 RRTRSGIP
+768 HRTRSGIP

-795 SRERRLSESSGARR
+795 SRERRLSESSGGRR

-844 EEAVADALYDT
+844 EAAVADALANYSYDT
-855 VCHPQR
+855 LCHPQR

-883 SDKSNGSSYGRTLEQ
+883 SDKSNGSSYGRQL
-898 SNKTDWSSHEHLL
+898 
-911 LLVNEQQDIAE
+911 EQQDIAE

-928 SSSWA
+928 STSWA

-1025 DTARDSFPFDVQFN
+1025 DTARDSFPYDVQFN

-1227 KDSDEVIIKVSGDS
+1227 KDSDEVSGDS

-1297 ATFDEDFGESVPLDQ
+1297 ATFDEDFSESVPLDQ

-1325 HDERQDKSKFVAHR
+1325 HDER
-1339 LRVEERKSALQQ
+1339 VEERKSALQQ

-1363 WEEHFK
+1363 WDEHFK

-1474 EMMDKDLLSPLLDD
+1474 EMMAQDLLSPLLDD

-1544 AEGGSASAAS
+1544 AEGGSASSAS

>member
-1 MADGEF
+1 MA
-7 ESFVDDVL
+7 FVCQH
-15 GKDTTKRLAVADV
+15 R
-28 LVTYLQDHSAPLP
+28 
-41 GDSSLIDRLVDGLAA
+41 R
-56 WLNTSNFKICLNGME
+56 
-71 VISHLIIRLKE
+71 
-82 KFRHHIHTVLPPLID
+82 HTV
-97 RLGDSKD
+97 RLG
-104 QVREQAQE
+104 V
-112 LILRLMEPVSSPQ
+112 
-125 YVFERMMGAFG
+125 
-136 HRNFRVREEVLIC
+136 
-149 LVATINTFGA
+149 
-159 GSLTLSKIVPHICK
+159 
-173 LLGDPNSAVRD
+173 
-184 MAINSLVEIYRHV
+184 
-197 GEKVRVDLGKKGI
+197 
-210 PSSRLSVIF
+210 
-219 QKFDEVKQSGR
+219 
-230 MLAVSSSSSLRSSS
+230 SSLRSSS

-250 TDSAKQVG
+250 TDSAKVA

-300 KFFEEVPKVNLFSA
+300 KYFEEVPKINLFSP

-321 HKIKDIV
+321 QKIKDTL

-347 LLVYG
+347 LLVHG

-359 FQQLRLLEPVFKLA
+359 LQQLKLLEPVFKLA

-410 LFNLIPNSTKIMAT
+410 LFNLIPNSAKIMAT

-449 HNSKSVGIRRKTF
+449 HNSKSVAIRRKTF

-468 LQSWETNTLEKHSQT
+468 LRSWETNTLEKHSQT
-483 LVEAIKNG
+483 LVETIKNG
-491 IGDADSES
+491 IGDADSEA
-499 RVEARKCFW
+499 RVDARKCFW
-508 AFKDHYPNLSDNL
+508 AFKEHYPNLSENL
-521 VKLLTPAQKKVLLG
+521 LKLLTPAQKKVLLG
-535 SLAHSASSDSL
+535 SLAHSSSSDSL

-587 ADAKTPA
+587 GDAKTPA

-658 KSGSQS
+658 ECGSQS
-664 AKKKTP
+664 AKKKQP
-670 VVYRRHR
+670 

-741 AGSRSGSP
+741 A
-749 GRHTSAYT
+749 
-757 GYGRVEAGAGR
+757 
-768 RRTRSGIP
+768 
-776 RSTGTSRETSPKRY
+776 
-790 GMRST
+790 T
-795 SRERRLSESSGARR
+795 SRERRLSESSGGRR

-844 EEAVADALYDT
+844 EAAVADALYDT
-855 VCHPQR
+855 LCHPQR

-883 SDKSNGSSYGRTLEQ
+883 SDKSNGSSYGRQL
-898 SNKTDWSSHEHLL
+898 
-911 LLVNEQQDIAE
+911 EQQDIAE

-928 SSSWA
+928 STSWA

-1025 DTARDSFPFDVQFN
+1025 DTARDSFPYDVQFN

-1227 KDSDEVIIKVSGDS
+1227 KDSDEVIKVSGDS

-1297 ATFDEDFGESVPLDQ
+1297 ATFDEDFSESVPLDQ

-1325 HDERQDKSKFVAHR
+1325 HDERQDKEKFVAHR

-1363 WEEHFK
+1363 WDEHFK

-1474 EMMDKDLLSPLLDD
+1474 EMMAQDLLSPLLDD

-1537 LNLYIKR
+1537 AKPVHQESRGRIRQLSFIAVTVNHHVTMTTVQKASPSMETDCAALQSVFLPWQTFPPPLSPIGINCRRFQEKKTGLCHYI
-1544 AEGGSASAAS
+1544 EGCSSCPC

>member
-7 ESFVDDVL
+7 EGFVDDVL
-15 GKDTTKRLAVADV
+15 GKDTTKRLAVAEV
-28 LVTYLQDHSAPLP
+28 LVTYLQDHSSPLP
-41 GDSSLIDRLVDGLAA
+41 ADSALMDRLVDGLAA

-82 KFRHHIHTVLPPLID
+82 KFRHHINTVLPPLID

-197 GEKVRVDLGKKGI
+197 GEKVRVDLSKKGI

-250 TDSAKQVG
+250 TDSAKNRPFIYWSRHMYDLPYMMVA

-300 KFFEEVPKVNLFSA
+300 KYFEEVPKINLFSP

-321 HKIKDIV
+321 QKIKDTL

-347 LLVYG
+347 LLVHG

-359 FQQLRLLEPVFKLA
+359 LQQLKLLEPVFKLA

-410 LFNLIPNSTKIMAT
+410 LFNLIPNSAKIMAT

-449 HNSKSVGIRRKTF
+449 HNSKSVAIRRKTF

-468 LQSWETNTLEKHSQT
+468 LRSWETNTLEKHSQT
-483 LVEAIKNG
+483 LVETIKNG
-491 IGDADSES
+491 IGDADSEA
-499 RVEARKCFW
+499 RVDARKCFW
-508 AFKDHYPNLSDNL
+508 AFKEHYPNLSDNL
-521 VKLLTPAQKKVLLG
+521 IKLLTPAQKKVLLG
-535 SLAHSASSDSL
+535 SLAHSSSSDSL

-587 ADAKTPA
+587 GDAKTPA

-625 HMRAGATASLGCSSG
+625 HMRAGATASL
-640 SETESQCS
+640 ESQCS
-648 DLDYGYSRAG
+648 DLDYGYS
-658 KSGSQS
+658 
-664 AKKKTP
+664 
-670 VVYRRHR
+670 R

-705 QTRVSQSQRRSRSC
+705 QTRVSQSQ
-719 SAAALVP
+719 P
-726 KLKIVDIDISSTSDL
+726 
-741 AGSRSGSP
+741 GSRSGSP
-749 GRHTSAYT
+749 GRHSSGAYS

-768 RRTRSGIP
+768 HRTRSGIP

-795 SRERRLSESSGARR
+795 SRERRLSESSGGRR

-844 EEAVADALYDT
+844 EAAVADAL
-855 VCHPQR
+855 R

-883 SDKSNGSSYGRTLEQ
+883 SDKSNGSSYGRQL
-898 SNKTDWSSHEHLL
+898 
-911 LLVNEQQDIAE
+911 EQQDIAE

-928 SSSWA
+928 STSWA

-1025 DTARDSFPFDVQFN
+1025 DTARDSFPYDVQFN

-1227 KDSDEVIIKVSGDS
+1227 KDSDEVSGDS

-1297 ATFDEDFGESVPLDQ
+1297 ATFDEDFSESVPLDQ

-1325 HDERQDKSKFVAHR
+1325 HDER
-1339 LRVEERKSALQQ
+1339 VEERKSALQQ

-1363 WEEHFK
+1363 WDEHFK

-1474 EMMDKDLLSPLLDD
+1474 EMMAQDLLSPLLDD

-1544 AEGGSASAAS
+1544 AEGGSASSAS

>member
-41 GDSSLIDRLVDGLAA
+41 GDSALIDRLVDGLAA

-483 LVEAIKNG
+483 LVETIKNG
-491 IGDADSES
+491 IGDADSEA
-499 RVEARKCFW
+499 RVDARKCFW
-508 AFKDHYPNLSDNL
+508 AFKEHYPNLSDNL

-625 HMRAGATASLGCSSG
+625 HMRAGATASL
-640 SETESQCS
+640 ESQCS
-648 DLDYGYSRAG
+648 DLDYGYS
-658 KSGSQS
+658 
-664 AKKKTP
+664 
-670 VVYRRHR
+670 R

-692 EKAAEARGRQAGR
+692 EKAAEARGRQVGR
-705 QTRVSQSQRRSRSC
+705 QTRVSQSQ
-719 SAAALVP
+719 P
-726 KLKIVDIDISSTSDL
+726 
-741 AGSRSGSP
+741 GSRSGSP

-844 EEAVADALYDT
+844 EEAVADALANYSYDT

-883 SDKSNGSSYGRTLEQ
+883 SDKSNGSSYGRTL
-898 SNKTDWSSHEHLL
+898 
-911 LLVNEQQDIAE
+911 EQQDIAE

-1227 KDSDEVIIKVSGDS
+1227 KDSDEVSGDS

-1325 HDERQDKSKFVAHR
+1325 HDE
-1339 LRVEERKSALQQ
+1339 RVEERKSALQQ

>member
-625 HMRAGATASLGCSSG
+625 HMRAGATASL
-640 SETESQCS
+640 ESQCS

-670 VVYRRHR
+670 

-844 EEAVADALYDT
+844 EEAVADALANYSYDT

>member
-7 ESFVDDVL
+7 ETLVDDVFD
-15 GKDTTKRLAVADV
+15 KDTTKRLAVAEV
-28 LVTYLQDHSAPLP
+28 LVAYLQEHSSPLP
-41 GDSSLIDRLVDGLAA
+41 ADSSLMGRLVDGLAA

-71 VISHLIIRLKE
+71 VISHLIVRLKE
-82 KFRHHIHTVLPPLID
+82 KFRHHINTVLPPLID

-197 GEKVRVDLGKKGI
+197 GEKVRVDLSKKGI

-250 TDSAKQVG
+250 TDSAKNRPFLYWSGHIYDSPIMMETAMIQAHMKIAPEVS

-321 HKIKDIV
+321 HKIKDTL

-339 DSIKKLRS
+339 DSIKKVRS
-347 LLVYG
+347 LLVHG

-359 FQQLRLLEPVFKLA
+359 FQQLKLLEPVFKLA

-410 LFNLIPNSTKIMAT
+410 LFNLIPNSAKIMAT

-449 HNSKSVGIRRKTF
+449 HNSKSVAIRRKTF

-468 LQSWETNTLEKHSQT
+468 LRSWDTNTLEKHSQT
-483 LVEAIKNG
+483 LVETIKNG
-491 IGDADSES
+491 IGDADSEA
-499 RVEARKCFW
+499 RVDARKCFW
-508 AFKDHYPNLSDNL
+508 AFKEHYPNLSDNL
-521 VKLLTPAQKKVLLG
+521 LKLLTPAQKKVLLG

-670 VVYRRHR
+670 

-726 KLKIVDIDISSTSDL
+726 QLKIVDIDISSTSDP

-757 GYGRVEAGAGR
+757 SYGRVEAGAGR

-809 PVLGPAERRPVS
+809 PVLGPAERRPVA

-844 EEAVADALYDT
+844 EAAVADALANYSYDT

-883 SDKSNGSSYGRTLEQ
+883 SDKSNGSSYGRQLEP

-922 ILNKCG
+922 ILNKCA

-944 MLRGNQMLSRAEL
+944 MLRANQMLSRAEL

-1025 DTARDSFPFDVQFN
+1025 DTARDSFPYDVQFN

-1227 KDSDEVIIKVSGDS
+1227 KDSDEVSGDS

-1259 VHSDH
+1259 VHTDH

-1297 ATFDEDFGESVPLDQ
+1297 ATFDEDFCGSVPLDQ

-1339 LRVEERKSALQQ
+1339 LR
-1351 LIKLTREDAVGL
+1351 
-1363 WEEHFK
+1363 
-1369 TILLMLLETM
+1369 
-1379 GDREAAIRALSL
+1379 
-1391 RALREILRN
+1391 
-1400 QPARFKSYAE
+1400 
-1410 LTIMKILEAHKDV
+1410 
-1423 QKEVVRAA
+1423 
-1431 EETCSTAANSLQA
+1431 
-1444 EQCVRV
+1444 
-1450 LCPIVQTAEYPINL
+1450 
-1464 AAIKM
+1464 
-1469 LTKVV
+1469 
-1474 EMMDKDLLSPLLDD
+1474 
-1488 IMPGLL
+1488 
-1494 QGYDNQESSV
+1494 
-1504 RKASVFALVALH
+1504 
-1516 TVLGDELKPHLSS
+1516 
-1529 LTGSKMKL
+1529 
-1537 LNLYIKR
+1537 
-1544 AEGGSASAAS
+1544 

>member
-7 ESFVDDVL
+7 EGFVDDVL
-15 GKDTTKRLAVADV
+15 GKDTTKRLAVAEV
-28 LVTYLQDHSAPLP
+28 LVTYLQDHSSPLP
-41 GDSSLIDRLVDGLAA
+41 ADSALMDRLVDGLAA

-82 KFRHHIHTVLPPLID
+82 KFRHHINTVLPPLID

-197 GEKVRVDLGKKGI
+197 GEKVRVDLSKKGI

-250 TDSAKQVG
+250 TDSAKVA

-300 KFFEEVPKVNLFSA
+300 KYFEEVPKINLFSP

-321 HKIKDIV
+321 QKIKDTL

-347 LLVYG
+347 LLVHG

-359 FQQLRLLEPVFKLA
+359 LQQLKLLEPVFKLA

-410 LFNLIPNSTKIMAT
+410 LFNLIPNSAKIMAT

-449 HNSKSVGIRRKTF
+449 HNSKSVAIRRKTF

-468 LQSWETNTLEKHSQT
+468 LRSWETNTLEKHSQT
-483 LVEAIKNG
+483 LVETIKNG
-491 IGDADSES
+491 IGDADSEA
-499 RVEARKCFW
+499 RVDARKCFW
-508 AFKDHYPNLSDNL
+508 AFKEHYPNLSDNL
-521 VKLLTPAQKKVLLG
+521 IKLLTPAQKKVLLG
-535 SLAHSASSDSL
+535 SLAHSSSSDSL

-587 ADAKTPA
+587 GDAKTPA

-625 HMRAGATASLGCSSG
+625 HMRAGATASL
-640 SETESQCS
+640 
-648 DLDYGYSRAG
+648 AG
-658 KSGSQS
+658 ECGSQS
-664 AKKKTP
+664 AKKKQP
-670 VVYRRHR
+670 

-705 QTRVSQSQRRSRSC
+705 QTRVSQSQ
-719 SAAALVP
+719 P
-726 KLKIVDIDISSTSDL
+726 
-741 AGSRSGSP
+741 GSRSGSP
-749 GRHTSAYT
+749 GRHSSGAYS

-768 RRTRSGIP
+768 HRTRSGIP

-795 SRERRLSESSGARR
+795 SRERRLSESSGGRR

-844 EEAVADALYDT
+844 EAAVADAL
-855 VCHPQR
+855 R

-883 SDKSNGSSYGRTLEQ
+883 SDKSNGSSYGRQL
-898 SNKTDWSSHEHLL
+898 
-911 LLVNEQQDIAE
+911 EQQDIAE

-928 SSSWA
+928 STSWA

-1025 DTARDSFPFDVQFN
+1025 DTARDSFPYDVQFN

-1227 KDSDEVIIKVSGDS
+1227 KDSDEVIKVSGDS

-1297 ATFDEDFGESVPLDQ
+1297 ATFDEDFSESVPLDQ

-1325 HDERQDKSKFVAHR
+1325 HDER
-1339 LRVEERKSALQQ
+1339 VEERKSALQQ

-1363 WEEHFK
+1363 WDEHFK

-1474 EMMDKDLLSPLLDD
+1474 EMMAQDLLSPLLDD

-1544 AEGGSASAAS
+1544 AEGGSASSAS

>member
-705 QTRVSQSQRRSRSC
+705 QTRVSQSQ
-719 SAAALVP
+719 P
-726 KLKIVDIDISSTSDL
+726 
-741 AGSRSGSP
+741 GSRSGSP

-844 EEAVADALYDT
+844 EEAVADALANYSYDT

>member
-41 GDSSLIDRLVDGLAA
+41 GDSALIDRLVDGLAA

-483 LVEAIKNG
+483 LVETIKNG
-491 IGDADSES
+491 IGDADSEA
-499 RVEARKCFW
+499 RVDARKCFW
-508 AFKDHYPNLSDNL
+508 AFKEHYPNLSDNL

-553 RASSSENVR
+553 RASSSENV
-562 SVPGSARRT
+562 SARRT

-625 HMRAGATASLGCSSG
+625 HMRAGATASLG
-640 SETESQCS
+640 
-648 DLDYGYSRAG
+648 
-658 KSGSQS
+658 
-664 AKKKTP
+664 
-670 VVYRRHR
+670 
-677 GRNWKAPRT
+677 RNWKAPRT

-692 EKAAEARGRQAGR
+692 EKAAEARGRQVGR
-705 QTRVSQSQRRSRSC
+705 QTRVSQSQ
-719 SAAALVP
+719 P
-726 KLKIVDIDISSTSDL
+726 
-741 AGSRSGSP
+741 GSRSGSP

-844 EEAVADALYDT
+844 EEAVADALANYSYDT

-883 SDKSNGSSYGRTLEQ
+883 SDKSNGSSYGRTL
-898 SNKTDWSSHEHLL
+898 
-911 LLVNEQQDIAE
+911 EQQDIAE

-1227 KDSDEVIIKVSGDS
+1227 KDSDEVSGDS

-1325 HDERQDKSKFVAHR
+1325 HDE
-1339 LRVEERKSALQQ
+1339 RVEERKSALQQ

>member
-41 GDSSLIDRLVDGLAA
+41 GDSALIDRLVDGLAA

-483 LVEAIKNG
+483 LVETIKNG
-491 IGDADSES
+491 IGDADSEA
-499 RVEARKCFW
+499 RVDARKCFW
-508 AFKDHYPNLSDNL
+508 AFKEHYPNLSDNL

-553 RASSSENVR
+553 RASSSENV
-562 SVPGSARRT
+562 SARRT

-625 HMRAGATASLGCSSG
+625 HMRAGATASL
-640 SETESQCS
+640 ESQCS
-648 DLDYGYSRAG
+648 DLDYGYS
-658 KSGSQS
+658 
-664 AKKKTP
+664 
-670 VVYRRHR
+670 R

-692 EKAAEARGRQAGR
+692 EKAAEARGRQVGR
-705 QTRVSQSQRRSRSC
+705 QTRVSQSQ
-719 SAAALVP
+719 P
-726 KLKIVDIDISSTSDL
+726 
-741 AGSRSGSP
+741 GSRSGSP

-844 EEAVADALYDT
+844 EEAVADALANYSYDT

-883 SDKSNGSSYGRTLEQ
+883 SDKSNGSSYGRTL
-898 SNKTDWSSHEHLL
+898 
-911 LLVNEQQDIAE
+911 EQQDIAE

-1227 KDSDEVIIKVSGDS
+1227 KDSDEVSGDS

-1325 HDERQDKSKFVAHR
+1325 HDE
-1339 LRVEERKSALQQ
+1339 RVEERKSALQQ

>member
-7 ESFVDDVL
+7 EGFVDDVL
-15 GKDTTKRLAVADV
+15 GKDTTKRLAVAEV
-28 LVTYLQDHSAPLP
+28 LVTYLQDHSSPLP
-41 GDSSLIDRLVDGLAA
+41 ADSALMDRLVDGLAA

-82 KFRHHIHTVLPPLID
+82 KFRHHINTVLPPLID

-197 GEKVRVDLGKKGI
+197 GEKVRVDLSKKGI

-250 TDSAKQVG
+250 TDSAKVA

-300 KFFEEVPKVNLFSA
+300 KYFEEVPKINLFSP

-321 HKIKDIV
+321 QKIKDTL

-347 LLVYG
+347 LLVHG

-359 FQQLRLLEPVFKLA
+359 LQQLKLLEPVFKLA

-410 LFNLIPNSTKIMAT
+410 LFNLIPNSAKIMAT

-449 HNSKSVGIRRKTF
+449 HNSKSVAIRRKTF

-468 LQSWETNTLEKHSQT
+468 LRSWETNTLEKHSQT
-483 LVEAIKNG
+483 LVETIKNG
-491 IGDADSES
+491 IGDADSEA
-499 RVEARKCFW
+499 RVDARKCFW
-508 AFKDHYPNLSDNL
+508 AFKEHYPNLSDNL
-521 VKLLTPAQKKVLLG
+521 IKLLTPAQKKVLLG
-535 SLAHSASSDSL
+535 SLAHSSSSDSL

-587 ADAKTPA
+587 GDAKTPA

-625 HMRAGATASLGCSSG
+625 HMRAGATASL
-640 SETESQCS
+640 ESQCS
-648 DLDYGYSRAG
+648 DLDYGYS
-658 KSGSQS
+658 
-664 AKKKTP
+664 
-670 VVYRRHR
+670 R

-705 QTRVSQSQRRSRSC
+705 QTRVSQSQ
-719 SAAALVP
+719 P
-726 KLKIVDIDISSTSDL
+726 
-741 AGSRSGSP
+741 GSRSGSP
-749 GRHTSAYT
+749 GRHSSGAYS

-768 RRTRSGIP
+768 HRTRSGIP

-795 SRERRLSESSGARR
+795 SRERRLSESSGGRR

-844 EEAVADALYDT
+844 EAAVADAL
-855 VCHPQR
+855 R

-883 SDKSNGSSYGRTLEQ
+883 SDKSNGSSYGRQL
-898 SNKTDWSSHEHLL
+898 
-911 LLVNEQQDIAE
+911 EQQDIAE

-928 SSSWA
+928 STSWA

-1025 DTARDSFPFDVQFN
+1025 DTARDSFPYDVQFN

-1227 KDSDEVIIKVSGDS
+1227 KDSDEVSGDS

-1297 ATFDEDFGESVPLDQ
+1297 ATFDEDFSESVPLDQ

-1325 HDERQDKSKFVAHR
+1325 HDER
-1339 LRVEERKSALQQ
+1339 VEERKSALQQ

-1363 WEEHFK
+1363 WDEHFK

-1474 EMMDKDLLSPLLDD
+1474 EMMAQDLLSPLLDD

-1544 AEGGSASAAS
+1544 AEGGSASSAS

>member
-7 ESFVDDVL
+7 EGFVDDVL
-15 GKDTTKRLAVADV
+15 GKDTTKRLAVAEV
-28 LVTYLQDHSAPLP
+28 LVTYLQDHSSPLP
-41 GDSSLIDRLVDGLAA
+41 ADSALMDRLVDGLAA

-82 KFRHHIHTVLPPLID
+82 KFRHHINTVLPPLID

-197 GEKVRVDLGKKGI
+197 GEKVRVDLSKKGI

-250 TDSAKQVG
+250 TDSAKNRPFIYWSRHMYDLPYMMVA

-300 KFFEEVPKVNLFSA
+300 KYFEEVPKINLFSP

-321 HKIKDIV
+321 QKIKDTL

-347 LLVYG
+347 LLVHG

-359 FQQLRLLEPVFKLA
+359 LQQLKLLEPVFKLA

-410 LFNLIPNSTKIMAT
+410 LFNLIPNSAKIMAT

-449 HNSKSVGIRRKTF
+449 HNSKSVAIRRKTF

-468 LQSWETNTLEKHSQT
+468 LRSWETNTLEKHSQT
-483 LVEAIKNG
+483 LVETIKNG
-491 IGDADSES
+491 IGDADSEA
-499 RVEARKCFW
+499 RVDARKCFW
-508 AFKDHYPNLSDNL
+508 AFKEHYPNLSDNL
-521 VKLLTPAQKKVLLG
+521 IKLLTPAQKKVLLG
-535 SLAHSASSDSL
+535 SLAHSSSSDSL

-587 ADAKTPA
+587 GDAKTPA

-658 KSGSQS
+658 ECGSQS
-664 AKKKTP
+664 AKKKQP
-670 VVYRRHR
+670 

-749 GRHTSAYT
+749 GRHSSGAYS

-768 RRTRSGIP
+768 HRTRSGIP

-795 SRERRLSESSGARR
+795 SRERRLSESSGGRR

-844 EEAVADALYDT
+844 EAAVADALYDT
-855 VCHPQR
+855 LCHPQR

-883 SDKSNGSSYGRTLEQ
+883 SDKSNGSSYGRQL
-898 SNKTDWSSHEHLL
+898 
-911 LLVNEQQDIAE
+911 EQQDIAE

-928 SSSWA
+928 STSWA

-1025 DTARDSFPFDVQFN
+1025 DTARDSFPYDVQFN

-1227 KDSDEVIIKVSGDS
+1227 KDSDEVSGDS

-1297 ATFDEDFGESVPLDQ
+1297 ATFDEDFSESVPLDQ

-1325 HDERQDKSKFVAHR
+1325 HDER
-1339 LRVEERKSALQQ
+1339 VEERKSALQQ

-1363 WEEHFK
+1363 WDEHFK

-1474 EMMDKDLLSPLLDD
+1474 EMMAQDLLSPLLDD

-1544 AEGGSASAAS
+1544 AEGGSASSAS

>member
-41 GDSSLIDRLVDGLAA
+41 GDSALIDRLVDGLAA

-483 LVEAIKNG
+483 LVETIKNG
-491 IGDADSES
+491 IGDADSEA
-499 RVEARKCFW
+499 RVDARKCFW
-508 AFKDHYPNLSDNL
+508 AFKEHYPNLSDNL

-625 HMRAGATASLGCSSG
+625 HMRAGATASL
-640 SETESQCS
+640 
-648 DLDYGYSRAG
+648 AG

-670 VVYRRHR
+670 

-692 EKAAEARGRQAGR
+692 EKAAEARGRQVGR
-705 QTRVSQSQRRSRSC
+705 QTRVSQSQ
-719 SAAALVP
+719 P
-726 KLKIVDIDISSTSDL
+726 
-741 AGSRSGSP
+741 GSRSGSP

-844 EEAVADALYDT
+844 EEAVADALANYS
-855 VCHPQR
+855 R

-883 SDKSNGSSYGRTLEQ
+883 SDKSNGSSYGRTL
-898 SNKTDWSSHEHLL
+898 
-911 LLVNEQQDIAE
+911 EQQDIAE

-1227 KDSDEVIIKVSGDS
+1227 KDSDEVSGDS

-1325 HDERQDKSKFVAHR
+1325 HDE
-1339 LRVEERKSALQQ
+1339 RVEERKSALQQ